1 MDGQDKLP
9 LKINNFERADKE
21 VIKRRDSE
29 DSSTADDVP
38 ITLGSRRNS
47 LINQFRDFLYRTM
60 DFSVQIDDPFEKSM
74 Y

>member
-1 MDGQDKLP
+1 MDGQDNVP
-9 LKINNFERADKE
+9 MKINNFERADE
-21 VIKRRDSE
+21 EIIERRDSE
-29 DSSTADDVP
+29 DSSTAEDVP
-38 ITLGSRRNS
+38 ITSGSRRNS